1 MITYQQADRLR
12 TLTGRLKRRSEIR
25 PILMEIA
32 EGRPQGDESLQ
43 LLHKAALGRTEGRCR
58 EKVAALWGLAYAGLV
73 SGDTD
78 AARATLRTVLRNREA
93 NAARRALQRI
103 GWAFVRTVF
112 SMAAL
117 AVVGTAAFELLDNAS
132 ALSGLF
138 AVGAALIFVVAIVL
152 VVVTVLMPLGSVMGD
167 WMTQMDIRTEAARA
181 LAEVAT
187 PADIPVLCDAND
199 DIAGTVQTEAAG
211 ALRRLLPTLT
221 SDDYGRLPAATTPAL
236 CRRLNDADFYLVC
249 LTVEALGKVGDG
261 RAVRSLDR
269 LTRYPPSETIR
280 QAAQKALPMVVERQ
294 RRETAPAVLVRPS
307 EDPAGPDDSL
317 LRPAAVG
324 RPPDADTL
332 PRPVDSIPAEPNT
345 QTT

>member
-1 MITYQQADRLR
+1 MSPDVWSDKLRRLAAPLR
-12 TLTGRLKRRSEIR
+12 RRSIVR
-25 PILMEIA
+25 HLLLRLA
-32 EGRPQGDESLQ
+32 EGSPPDDGGLEALRR
-43 LLHKAALGRTEGRCR
+43 AALGRTEGLAR
-58 EKVAALWGLAYAGLV
+58 EKTGALWALAYAGVLT
-73 SGDTD
+73 GETD
-78 AARATLRTVLRNREA
+78 VVRQALCTVLRNREA

-103 GWAFVRTVF
+103 GWAFVRTVS

-117 AVVGTAAFELLDNAS
+117 AVVGTAASQLLENAS

-152 VVVTVLMPLGSVMGD
+152 VVVTALMPLGSVMGD

-187 PADIPVLCDAND
+187 PADIPILCDANA

-211 ALRRLLPTLT
+211 ALLRLLPTLT
-221 SDDYGRLPAATTPAL
+221 PDDYGRLPAATTPAL
-236 CRRLNDADFYLVC
+236 CRRLNDADHVLVL

-280 QAAQKALPMVVERQ
+280 QAAQKALPIVLERQ
-294 RRETAPAVLVRPS
+294 RREVAPAVLVRPA
-307 EDPAGPDDSL
+307 EDPSAHDDGL
-317 LRPAAVG
+317 LRPAG
-324 RPPDADTL
+324 SGHRPDADTL